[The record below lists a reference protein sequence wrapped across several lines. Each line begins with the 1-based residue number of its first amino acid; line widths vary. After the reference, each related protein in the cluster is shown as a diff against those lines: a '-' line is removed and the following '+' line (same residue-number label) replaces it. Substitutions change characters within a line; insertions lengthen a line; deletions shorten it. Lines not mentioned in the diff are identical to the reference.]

1 MKTLFFFLIP
11 LLIFSQNENI
21 EKMKK
26 LPKAEFEKVF
36 SDSIANLN
44 SLDLWNFIKDAKESK
59 IELSRFNS
67 TFIERFENAK
77 WANEMGF
84 LLEILIEQKTENT
97 ILEKS
102 LNEKK
107 EIWDNGEWSGKF
119 WRIIT
124 ENKLKITESDYYV
137 INEKGEKKYNLKL
150 LIEEK
155 IKRNEIGENPLLE
168 VNYSVTKI
176 NENELL
182 ETLEKLNI
190 KDIQVIPKQKS
201 VNLFGKKGIDGVLK
215 VLTK

>member
-1 MKTLFFFLIP
+1 MKTLFFLLIP
-11 LLIFSQNENI
+11 VFIFSQNENI

-44 SLDLWNFIKDAKESK
+44 SLDLWNFIKDAKESE

-67 TFIERFENAK
+67 TFINRFENAK

-84 LLEILIEQKTENT
+84 LLEILIEQKTENS
-97 ILEKS
+97 ILEKT
-102 LNEKK
+102 LNDKK
-107 EIWDNGEWSGKF
+107 EIWDKGEWSGKF
-119 WRIIT
+119 WRIII

-137 INEKGEKKYNLKL
+137 INEKGEKEYNIKL

-168 VNYSVTKI
+168 VNYSVAKY

-182 ETLEKLNI
+182 ETLEKLTI
-190 KDIQVIPKQKS
+190 KDIQVIPKQTS
-201 VNLFGKKGIDGVLK
+201 VSLFGKNGIDGVLK

>member
-11 LLIFSQNENI
+11 LLVFSQNENI

-36 SDSIANLN
+36 SDSISNLN

-67 TFIERFENAK
+67 TFIKRFENAK

-107 EIWDNGEWSGKF
+107 EIWDNGEWSVKF

-168 VNYSVTKI
+168 VNYSITAFK
-176 NENELL
+176 ENELL
-182 ETLEKLNI
+182 ATLEKLDI

-201 VNLFGKKGIDGVLK
+201 VSLFGKKGIDGVLK